1 MSMSGSDTIPG
12 VSSTSPPTADRWAG
26 LSVVVAGLGSMGL
39 GVATSVL
46 RAGAHVTGFDPGED
60 RRNAFASLGGH
71 VATSAT
77 AAAELADV
85 VVSVVVNADQTEALL
100 FGTDGIATRMAPD
113 GVFVSCATMA
123 PGRARDLARQV
134 EASGRHY
141 LDAPIS
147 GGAGRAADGS
157 LTVMASGSVAAFDR
171 AECVL
176 DAIAGKVY
184 RLGHVAGQGAAFKM
198 VNQLLAGVHIAAAAE
213 AIAFAAN
220 EGLDLQQVYEVI
232 TASAGNSW
240 MFENRVPH
248 MIDGDYSP
256 RSAVD
261 IFVKDLGIV
270 LDMGRTSVFP
280 VPLASAAL
288 QLFVMTSAA
297 GMGRDDDASVARLYA
312 RIAGIGLPGEP
323 ATSIDRR

>member
-1 MSMSGSDTIPG
+1 MSMSGSDTIPEI
-12 VSSTSPPTADRWAG
+12 SSASPNAAARWAG
-26 LSVVVAGLGSMGL
+26 LSVAIAGLGSMGL
-39 GVATSVL
+39 GMAASLL

-60 RRNAFASLGGH
+60 RRSAFAALGGH
-71 VATSAT
+71 IASSAE
-77 AAAELADV
+77 AAADRADV

-100 FGTDGIATRMAPD
+100 FGPDGIAPCMAPD

-123 PGRARDLARQV
+123 PGRARDMARQL
-134 EASGRHY
+134 EAGGRHY
-141 LDAPIS
+141 LDAPVS
-147 GGAGRAADGS
+147 GGARRAADGS
-157 LTVMASGSVAAFDR
+157 LTVMASGSSAAFAR

-220 EGLDLQQVYEVI
+220 EGLDLKQVYEVI

-248 MIDGDYSP
+248 MIDGDYAP

-270 LDMGRTSVFP
+270 LDMGRASVFP

-288 QLFVMTSAA
+288 QLFVMTSAV
-297 GMGRDDDASVARLYA
+297 GMGHDDDASVARLYA
-312 RIAGIGLPGEP
+312 RIAGIDLPGEP
-323 ATSIDRR
+323 AASIDRR

>member
-1 MSMSGSDTIPG
+1 MAMGGTNTILDGGPDRLPKSG
-12 VSSTSPPTADRWAG
+12 RWAD
-26 LSVVVAGLGSMGL
+26 LTVAVAGLGSMGL
-39 GVATSVL
+39 GIAASLL
-46 RAGAHVTGFDPGED
+46 RDGAHVTGFDPGEQ
-60 RRNAFASLGGH
+60 RRHAFAALGGAT
-71 VATSAT
+71 VTSAR
-77 AAAELADV
+77 AAAEGADI
-85 VVSVVVNADQTEALL
+85 VVSVVVNAEQTEALL
-100 FGTDGIATRMAPD
+100 FGADGMAAHMASD
-113 GVFVSCATMA
+113 AVFISCATLA
-123 PGRARDLARQV
+123 PARARALARQL
-134 EASGRHY
+134 EASGRLY

-147 GGAGRAADGS
+147 GGAQRAAEGS

-171 AECVL
+171 ASPALE
-176 DAIAGKVY
+176 AIAGKVY
-184 RLGHVAGQGAAFKM
+184 RLGDAAGQGAAFKM

-213 AIAFAAN
+213 AMAFAAN
-220 EGLDLQQVYEVI
+220 EGLDLRTVYEVI

-248 MIDGDYSP
+248 MIDGDYTS

-270 LDMGRTSVFP
+270 LDMGRANTFP

-312 RIAGIGLPGEP
+312 HIAGLAMPGEP
-323 ATSIDRR
+323 VAKTDRS

>member
-1 MSMSGSDTIPG
+1 MAIGETDTILDVGPERLPEAG
-12 VSSTSPPTADRWAG
+12 RWAG
-26 LSVVVAGLGSMGL
+26 LNVAVAGLGSMGL
-39 GVATSVL
+39 GIAASLL
-46 RAGAHVTGFDPGED
+46 RDGARVTGFDPGEQ
-60 RRNAFASLGGH
+60 RRHAFAALGGDT
-71 VATSAT
+71 ATSSA
-77 AAAELADV
+77 AAAEGADI
-85 VVSVVVNADQTEALL
+85 VVSVVVNAEQTEALL
-100 FGTDGIATRMAPD
+100 FGADGIATRMASN
-113 GVFVSCATMA
+113 GVFVSCATLA
-123 PGRARDLARQV
+123 PARARALARQL
-134 EASGRHY
+134 EAGGRLY

-147 GGAGRAADGS
+147 GGAQRAAEGS

-171 AECVL
+171 ASPALE
-176 DAIAGKVY
+176 AIAGKVY
-184 RLGHVAGQGAAFKM
+184 RLGDAAGQGAAFKM

-213 AIAFAAN
+213 AMAFAAS
-220 EGLDLQQVYEVI
+220 EGLDLRTVYEVI

-248 MIDGDYSP
+248 MIDGDYTS

-270 LDMGRTSVFP
+270 LDMGRANTFP

-312 RIAGIGLPGEP
+312 HIAGLAMPGEP
-323 ATSIDRR
+323 VAKTDRS

>member
-1 MSMSGSDTIPG
+1 MTTSGSDTILAG
-12 VSSTSPPTADRWAG
+12 SSMSPPVVDRWAA
-26 LSVVVAGLGSMGL
+26 LSVAVAGLGSMGL
-39 GVATSVL
+39 GMATSLL
-46 RAGAHVTGFDPGED
+46 RAGAHVVAFDPGED
-60 RRNAFASLGGH
+60 RRQAFTALGGK
-71 VATSAT
+71 VATSLRE
-77 AAAELADV
+77 AADGADV
-85 VVSVVVNADQTEALL
+85 VVSVVVNADQTDALL
-100 FGTDGIATRMAPD
+100 FGPDGIATRMAPD
-113 GVFVSCATMA
+113 GVFVSCATLA
-123 PGRARDLARQV
+123 PARARSMAQKL
-134 EASGRHY
+134 EAAGRHY

-147 GGAGRAADGS
+147 GGAQRAAEGS
-157 LTVMASGSVAAFDR
+157 LTVMASGTAAAFDR
-171 AECVL
+171 ASPIL
-176 DAIAGKVY
+176 DVIAGKVY
-184 RLGHVAGQGAAFKM
+184 RLGDAAGKGAAFKM

-220 EGLDLQQVYEVI
+220 EGLDLGQVYEVI

-248 MIDGDYSP
+248 ILDGDYAP

-270 LDMGRTSVFP
+270 LDMGRSGAFP

-312 RIAGIGLPGEP
+312 RIAGLDLPGES
-323 ATSIDRR
+323 AASTDFR